1 MHLSTVFT
9 VMRIQ
14 LYFRSFSS
22 RWGAATARTDSSRG
36 WYGIFRQRLTEYA
49 ATMWISSRTRR
60 IRRKHHL
67 TMYIGCSRG
76 RGRSRGNSSGG
87 RLKRSPIPT
96 PGAISNTIRRTQG
109 QRTASVPVVW
119 CSMRY
124 TNTRTIIGSM
134 SCARLSVKSS
144 TRGNFTSRQTAMSAR
159 AFSMRKNGSHTIF

>member
-1 MHLSTVFT
+1 
-9 VMRIQ
+9 MRTQ
-14 LYFRSFSS
+14 SCFQSFLS
-22 RWGAATARTDSSRG
+22 RWGAATEKTDSSRG
-36 WYGIFRQRLTEYA
+36 WCGICRQRRMGSR

-60 IRRKHHL
+60 IRQKHPL
-67 TMYIGCSRG
+67 TMYTGCSRG
-76 RGRSRGNSSGG
+76 RGRSRGNSSAG

-119 CSMRY
+119 CLMRY
-124 TNTRTIIGSM
+124 TNTKTTTGSM